1 MSIDFER
8 LHFSSHSPQVFAK
21 RVQWMAGKVH
31 FHFYLLARAYDTRQ
45 ASLLFG
51 GQLI

>member
-8 LHFSSHSPQVFAK
+8 LHFSSYSPQVFAK
-21 RVQWMAGKVH
+21 LVQRIAGKVH
-31 FHFYLLARAYDTRQ
+31 FHFYLLTRAYDTKH